1 VHRKIRALNFLAN
14 LAGIMLIVRLVPPW
28 WRARKQNHEKMDLTK
43 TTQGGTGSFRKLSR
57 KGKDLS
63 DGGAK
68 TRARRHDRR
77 KTCEALHRYLGQV
90 SESDE

>member
-1 VHRKIRALNFLAN
+1 MV
-14 LAGIMLIVRLVPPW
+14 AG
-28 WRARKQNHEKMDLTK
+28 AQQNHDKMDLTK
-43 TTQGGTGSFRKLSR
+43 TTHGGMGSFRKLSR

>member
-1 VHRKIRALNFLAN
+1 MV
-14 LAGIMLIVRLVPPW
+14 AG
-28 WRARKQNHEKMDLTK
+28 AKQKHEKMDLTK
-43 TTQGGTGSFRKLSR
+43 TTHGGMGSFRKLSR

-63 DGGAK
+63 DGSAK